1 MRESDDRHLL
11 HGRVLQKRAFDFD
24 GRNSF
29 TATYDDAFQACR
41 ELT

>member
-1 MRESDDRHLL
+1 MGESDDRHLL

-24 GRNSF
+24 GINIF
-29 TATYDDAFQACR
+29 TPTYDDVFQACR